1 MFEVTIAQGVQFQN
15 RELQKATTQ
24 IQVLGNRIR
33 QNYYMVA
40 AIIADID
47 KSEAYKEDGFNTVHD
62 WVESAFAVK
71 RATSYNLL
79 KLGQDYTR
87 AVKSSTG
94 KVTAYECNL
103 LPETAEST
111 FSPTQVFR
119 MMQLGRDEAGEMCN
133 TGEITPD
140 MTTRQIDKIVK
151 EHMGKITAG
160 DEDKSTDSDESSPA
174 EEPAQK
180 SKPGKLDKV
189 STDDLVRE
197 LNRRGFRVLDDT
209 GKEVILS
216 A

>member
-1 MFEVTIAQGVQFQN
+1 MFEVTVTPAIQFQN
-15 RELQKATTQ
+15 RALQRATAQ

-40 AIIADID
+40 AIIADVD
-47 KSEAYKEDGFNTVHD
+47 KTEAYKEDGFNTVHD
-62 WVESAFAVK
+62 WVESSFAVK
-71 RATSYNLL
+71 KATSYNLL
-79 KLGQDYTR
+79 RLGQEYTR
-87 AVKSSTG
+87 AVMSNTG
-94 KVTAYECNL
+94 KVTGYECNL
-103 LPETAEST
+103 LPETAAST

-140 MTTRQIDKIVK
+140 MSTRQIDKIVK
-151 EHMGKITAG
+151 EHLGKVSEPQEPG
-160 DEDKSTDSDESSPA
+160 DVSEASESP
-174 EEPAQK
+174 EEAAPKA
-180 SKPGKLDKV
+180 KPGKLEKV

-209 GKEVILS
+209 GKEVII